1 MFATPSPTG
10 RRERIAGGW
19 AHPGSFRDQEH
30 GLRVAK
36 VEAENAQREQLELSE
51 HLAVAMAAL
60 DEGERKNAELT
71 ARLEAAEGRE
81 AALRKSFISNATMAE
96 QREAELR
103 AQLQRA
109 MLQLEQARGLAAQCA
124 QEEFATRGAL
134 RDLDLRDI
142 LGLDTNPGRSPVA
155 AHWCDLAPMHCVW
168 RGAGVDSPL
177 SKLVAAGVPVPGAQ
191 M

>member
-1 MFATPSPTG
+1 M
-10 RRERIAGGW
+10 
-19 AHPGSFRDQEH
+19 
-30 GLRVAK
+30 
-36 VEAENAQREQLELSE
+36 
-51 HLAVAMAAL
+51 AMAAL

-81 AALRKSFISNATMAE
+81 GRAPQIVHLERDDGRAARG
-96 QREAELR
+96 RVR

>member
-1 MFATPSPTG
+1 MKTNEPKQDK
-10 RRERIAGGW
+10 R
-19 AHPGSFRDQEH
+19 H
-30 GLRVAK
+30 LK
-36 VEAENAQREQLELSE
+36 EL
-51 HLAVAMAAL
+51 
-60 DEGERKNAELT
+60 EGELLLATQKAE
-71 ARLEAAEGRE
+71 EA
-81 AALRKSFISNATMAE
+81 T

>member
-1 MFATPSPTG
+1 MCDPYAPQ
-10 RRERIAGGW
+10 RR
-19 AHPGSFRDQEH
+19 
-30 GLRVAK
+30 L
-36 VEAENAQREQLELSE
+36 
-51 HLAVAMAAL
+51 
-60 DEGERKNAELT
+60 
-71 ARLEAAEGRE
+71 
-81 AALRKSFISNATMAE
+81 
-96 QREAELR
+96 
-103 AQLQRA
+103 
-109 MLQLEQARGLAAQCA
+109 RGLAAQCA